1 MAPHAWIALTG
12 GPTLGARTLTPFLLG
27 PLSNPLACDTER
39 LERRAMSMD
48 NMLATLAQ
56 PQTSRA
62 QTIAE
67 AREQLTLLI
76 STPESA
82 SRE

>member
-12 GPTLGARTLTPFLLG
+12 EATLLARTLTPFLPG
-27 PLSNPLACDTER
+27 PLSNPLACNTEQ

-67 AREQLTLLI
+67 ARGQLTLLI
-76 STPESA
+76 STPGNA